1 MVVTRSS
8 SKETDR
14 FVTAFSTGSESLSSR
29 LVFERVGG
37 RQGSERFAQLP
48 AEQRRR
54 LRNDVGDF
62 PVRSRALGFNR
73 RIITRWMSL
82 PPRVRFAT
90 ARHSASSQALLR
102 ACIDSAFMCC
112 AIASVSSLSLC
123 PRIHI

>member
-62 PVRSRALGFNR
+62 PVRSRALWIQSPDHHALDVLATPGPLRDRQAFC
-73 RIITRWMSL
+73 L
-82 PPRVRFAT
+82 EPGPAPGLHRF
-90 ARHSASSQALLR
+90 RFHVLCHCFRFL
-102 ACIDSAFMCC
+102 AFTVPTHP
-112 AIASVSSLSLC
+112 I
-123 PRIHI
+123 